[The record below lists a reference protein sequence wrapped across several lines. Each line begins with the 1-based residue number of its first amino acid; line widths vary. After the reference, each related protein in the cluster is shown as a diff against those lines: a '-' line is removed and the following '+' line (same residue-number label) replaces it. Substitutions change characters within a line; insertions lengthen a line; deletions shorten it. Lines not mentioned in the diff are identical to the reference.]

1 MINPLTS
8 FVVVVTLLAL
18 STRSL
23 TELFQPFNVFEVEP
37 GPLSKTPEPNL
48 KFSDLP
54 DLINAIEL
62 NKDTL
67 GDELKTRFVFLI
79 KENIPEK
86 FTPFKDSIEKIF
98 VDSEGNYI
106 FNINIYD
113 SINFYAYKI
122 KVFISRNNLVKI
134 ASAQSTRSPDS
145 VGPSPIEE
153 PNVPVYYRI
162 LNTLHLFSPFKTTGT
177 EHKQER

>member
-1 MINPLTS
+1 MINPLIL
-8 FVVVVTLLAL
+8 VVVVVVATLFAF

-23 TELFQPFNVFEVEP
+23 TELFQPFNVFEVKPE
-37 GPLSKTPEPNL
+37 PLSKTPEPNL
-48 KFSDLP
+48 KFSNLP
-54 DLINAIEL
+54 DLINATEL

-67 GDELKTRFVFLI
+67 GDELKSRFVFLI

-122 KVFISRNNLVKI
+122 KVFISKNNLVKI
-134 ASAQSTRSPDS
+134 GLDRDSDSDSDSLEQSPR
-145 VGPSPIEE
+145 PIEE

-162 LNTLHLFSPFKTTGT
+162 LNTLHLMDPFKTTG
-177 EHKQER
+177 